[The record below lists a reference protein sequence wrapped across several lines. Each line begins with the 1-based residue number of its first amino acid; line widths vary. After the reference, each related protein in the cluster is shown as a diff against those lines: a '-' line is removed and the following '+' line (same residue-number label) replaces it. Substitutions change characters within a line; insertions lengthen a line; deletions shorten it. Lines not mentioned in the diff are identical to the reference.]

1 VRAFNAKKQ
10 RLDGGGPQL
19 DRLDGEAP
27 ERAARAGIG
36 AA

>member
-19 DRLDGEAP
+19 DRLAGEAP